1 LTKVGKVMMPFHTKT
16 YISFM
21 LNQEE
26 DFSDSVRHAKG
37 GTVVLVRSTDQR
49 VACSSPTQH
58 NYFVCNYCFA
68 GARPLDNIGAAAKFD
83 NTGYN
88 FSYTF
93 NQDGSKS
100 LNLGVNA
107 NIPIETPWVY
117 LEINMGL
124 GFSMNSYSGSTLST
138 HGGLCVGYA
147 TACGGIETG
156 GSLYWDRGGSFMGA
170 TVYAGVYASFG
181 EGMARVSA
189 GYEAGLFGM
198 EGRGLYAG
206 ASAGGLYAQYAQNG
220 GWNYGGA
227 LSTEILNYDSE
238 NGLDYIGKEFVDALL
253 ADDDIDYP
261 EKGDDL
267 QKKGKWGNTNYC
279 GAGGQGGLTDGV
291 DGGCFAHDYRY
302 EKKHAAGVIH
312 AFTNISPT
320 IVSADVK
327 LVINSFANIVENPLA
342 GIEVGVVFSI
352 IGIYKMPLMLLNDLI
367 RHTSFDN
374 KYGVGSK

>member
-1 LTKVGKVMMPFHTKT
+1 LYHCSLCLFSKKHLQQIKT
-16 YISFM
+16 YIDFM

-26 DFSDSVRHAKG
+26 YFSDCVRHAEG

-49 VACSSPTQH
+49 VARSSPTQRK
-58 NYFVCNYCFA
+58 YFVCNYYFA

-100 LNLGVNA
+100 LSLGVNA

-124 GFSMNSYSGSTLST
+124 GFSMNSYSGATLST

-147 TACGGIETG
+147 TACAGVETG

-198 EGRGLYAG
+198 EGRGMYVG
-206 ASAGGLYAQYAQNG
+206 ASAGVKGASLYASWAENG
-220 GWNYGGA
+220 GFDYGGQAKASYKMINNGPKEKYVGFEVGIFDFLYDHDARNENQPNFNSIEEYEKYASDNDMLVGQYSKLQSKAHNPEKNVKMWMAKSKPISIFGILLTIPSIEGVFNKKTGKTDPGSASYNYGNNWITHGLLDV
-227 LSTEILNYDSE
+227 LS
-238 NGLDYIGKEFVDALL
+238 
-253 ADDDIDYP
+253 
-261 EKGDDL
+261 
-267 QKKGKWGNTNYC
+267 W
-279 GAGGQGGLTDGV
+279 
-291 DGGCFAHDYRY
+291 
-302 EKKHAAGVIH
+302 
-312 AFTNISPT
+312 
-320 IVSADVK
+320 
-327 LVINSFANIVENPLA
+327 LVMDEWFPNP
-342 GIEVGVVFSI
+342 
-352 IGIYKMPLMLLNDLI
+352 
-367 RHTSFDN
+367 
-374 KYGVGSK
+374 